1 MKFRSWTFFLSW
13 VSSTHD
19 ILLSLSLLSL
29 LIEFLISPSLSLRI
43 FSLSRRIF
51 LRLFVFYIKFV
62 FSSHNISPSPRS
74 ARYCLW
80 MWNLILILSSSS
92 FFFIFTFLSYAFFVS
107 PSRHFCLFLLSEWYF
122 SYWNYIGKKSIRSII
137 FFSSSFASSI
147 SILWVI
153 SIESIHMEILR
164 FASSIY
170 ILWVIS
176 IESIAI
182 HMEIVRF
189 VRVIVF

>member
-1 MKFRSWTFFLSW
+1 MSGTCCLSLGDISTFPISTLFSNEISLLDFFFVLSFFHTRH
-13 VSSTHD
+13 SS
-19 ILLSLSLLSL
+19 LSLSLLPL

-62 FSSHNISPSPRS
+62 FSSPNISPSPRS

-122 SYWNYIGKKSIRSII
+122 SY
-137 FFSSSFASSI
+137 
-147 SILWVI
+147 
-153 SIESIHMEILR
+153 
-164 FASSIY
+164 
-170 ILWVIS
+170 
-176 IESIAI
+176 
-182 HMEIVRF
+182 
-189 VRVIVF
+189 

>member
-1 MKFRSWTFFLSW
+1 MSGTCCLSLGDISTFPISTLFSNEISLLDFFFCSEFLPHTTFFS
-13 VSSTHD
+13 
-19 ILLSLSLLSL
+19 LSLSLLSL

-92 FFFIFTFLSYAFFVS
+92 SPFFFFIFTFLSYAFFVS

-122 SYWNYIGKKSIRSII
+122 SY
-137 FFSSSFASSI
+137 
-147 SILWVI
+147 
-153 SIESIHMEILR
+153 
-164 FASSIY
+164 
-170 ILWVIS
+170 
-176 IESIAI
+176 
-182 HMEIVRF
+182 
-189 VRVIVF
+189 

>member
-1 MKFRSWTFFLSW
+1 MSGTCC
-13 VSSTHD
+13 
-19 ILLSLSLLSL
+19 LSLGDISTFPISTLFSNEISLLDFFFVLSFFHTRHSSHSL
-29 LIEFLISPSLSLRI
+29 SSFSPNRISYLSFSLSLRI

-80 MWNLILILSSSS
+80 MWNLILILSSPF

-122 SYWNYIGKKSIRSII
+122 SY
-137 FFSSSFASSI
+137 
-147 SILWVI
+147 
-153 SIESIHMEILR
+153 
-164 FASSIY
+164 
-170 ILWVIS
+170 
-176 IESIAI
+176 
-182 HMEIVRF
+182 
-189 VRVIVF
+189 